1 MLKFGYGGRHE
12 RIASAVNRKIDRE
25 SAGHRP
31 GHDGAPPRG
40 AARRADRGLP
50 PVYIGLLFDLI
61 AGLRRQGLTILI
73 VEQNVHNVLRTA
85 DRAYVLK
92 NGRIVMQ
99 GERPTLL
106 ADERLRTAYLL

>member
-1 MLKFGYGGRHE
+1 MLPVLAERDSQVAGSMIGGQQMVA
-12 RIASAVNRKIDRE
+12 IGQALMA
-25 SAGHRP
+25 RP
-31 GHDGAPPRG
+31 RVLLLDEPTE
-40 AARRADRGLP
+40 GLA
-50 PVYIGLLFDLI
+50 PVYVRLLFDPI
-61 AGLRRQGLTILI
+61 ASLRRQGLTILI

-106 ADERLRTAYLL
+106 ADERLRRAYLGL